1 MNSNQRANQK
11 AIEKYR
17 KELEAMVGE
26 IRTIDEKI
34 LNRAMNEGLKQ
45 VKQLTPAGVYKNRT
59 GGTLRRNWSRT
70 RVFKTQTYVTATLY
84 NNTGYA
90 LYVNYGHRVVNKNG
104 ETIGWVNG
112 KFMLEKS
119 LYRIEKTLEREFR
132 KEIERINKQYD

>member
-1 MNSNQRANQK
+1 MNSNQRVNQK

-17 KELEAMVGE
+17 KELKAMVGD
-26 IRTIDEKI
+26 IRMVDEKI
-34 LNRAMNEGLKQ
+34 LNRAMNEGLRQ
-45 VKQLTPAGVYKNRT
+45 VKQLTPVGVYKNRT
-59 GGTLRRNWSRT
+59 GGTLRRKWSRT

-84 NNTGYA
+84 NNTEYA

>member
-45 VKQLTPAGVYKNRT
+45 VKRLTPVGVYKNRT

-84 NNTGYA
+84 NNTEYA

-119 LYRIEKTLEREFR
+119 IYRIEKTLEREFR